1 MFTIRNIGGV
11 ALFLFGTTYL
21 WITPM
26 FASEGISTRGVL
38 WSITNVLAFL
48 TLIGFTIATWGLFKK
63 AGWWD
68 NVAIASAVLGL
79 VAFDTVLD
87 CGPQQW
93 RGHSLVHRTHS
104 CHRGGGSLCATPHPT
119 AEQLGERSRD
129 GRKVT

>member
-26 FASEGISTRGVL
+26 FASEGISTGGAL

-63 AGWWD
+63 AKWWD
-68 NVAIASAVLGL
+68 TVALASAVLGL
-79 VAFDTVLD
+79 VALIPFWIAAHNSGEVTPWFTVLIHVI
-87 CGPQQW
+87 GVAGVLVLLLVPPLKNW
-93 RGHSLVHRTHS
+93 VNGHVMA
-104 CHRGGGSLCATPHPT
+104 G
-119 AEQLGERSRD
+119 
-129 GRKVT
+129 K